1 MSLQF
6 SELERSISIAPGP
19 QAGEAGAF
27 PAAHAVATILRLKE
41 DPAPVPAQGVVEA
54 GALVY
59 LLGVSV
65 RSKKSL
71 NSEPGMWPSGE
82 ALGIQTRSPQKEQG
96 SAQQER
102 APFQQ
107 QR

>member
-6 SELERSISIAPGP
+6 SEFERSISIAPGP

-27 PAAHAVATILRLKE
+27 PTAHVVAAILRLKE

-54 GALVY
+54 GPLVY

-65 RSKKSL
+65 
-71 NSEPGMWPSGE
+71 
-82 ALGIQTRSPQKEQG
+82 
-96 SAQQER
+96 
-102 APFQQ
+102 
-107 QR
+107 